1 MQKDQLRWKHSKNKN
16 KQKNQKTKNNPHKQ
30 TNKKTTSQTEAQ
42 RGGQGLHRN
51 KVLCSALVE
60 DIRQINVSV
69 IWLPEEER
77 EMRAAYLIGSK

>member
-1 MQKDQLRWKHSKNKN
+1 MQKDQLRWKHSKNKH
-16 KQKNQKTKNNPHKQ
+16 KNQNPKTKKQPTQ

-42 RGGQGLHRN
+42 RGGQSLHRN

-60 DIRQINVSV
+60 DIRQSNVSV